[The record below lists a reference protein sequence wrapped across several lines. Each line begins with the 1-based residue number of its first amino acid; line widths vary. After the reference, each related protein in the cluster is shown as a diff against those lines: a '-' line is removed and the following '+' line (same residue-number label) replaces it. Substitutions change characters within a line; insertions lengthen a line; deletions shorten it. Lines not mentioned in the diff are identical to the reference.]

1 MTCLIKMKV
10 ALAALCMLISVSAF
24 SQSAIV
30 QLQFEDAEKA
40 FNAGDYEAVLH
51 HLDEVEKQ
59 VGVTSKTLYLRV
71 VAENQL
77 FAQGGNLYEDEAQF
91 TRLQQ
96 LREHAG
102 QYLKAM
108 SAQGLDDKFR
118 EVYRINENLGQYP
131 ATKTAWLDG
140 KRAYLKKR
148 EDERQQQLAEEKR
161 QAQQRKDAEYQQ
173 LYVGT
178 LSLEQARYHQVSQIA
193 KIPSDST
200 ATVFLIR
207 PEEGTENVVQ
217 SVIVNGAMVLDK
229 MKTGSYAI
237 YHCTPGLIKLGDVF
251 AENRK
256 KVKAGKALLMGGV
269 IGLAATSGK
278 IIAKSE
284 KPFLLDLKAGK
295 TYFITSIV
303 TKDKTIRY
311 ELTTEEAGK
320 AYVST
325 YKQVN

>member
-1 MTCLIKMKV
+1 MKRVVLFCL
-10 ALAALCMLISVSAF
+10 LIGMGFGAR
-24 SQSAIV
+24 SQNAMV

-40 FNAGDYEAVLH
+40 FNTGDYEAVLH

-96 LREHAG
+96 LRTHAG

-118 EVYRINENLGQYP
+118 EVYRINEQLDQYP
-131 ATKTAWLDG
+131 ATQSAWLEQR
-140 KRAYLKKR
+140 KVYLNKL
-148 EDERQQQLAEEKR
+148 EEQRQQQLADEKR
-161 QAQQRKDAEYQQ
+161 AAQQRKDTEFRQ
-173 LYVGT
+173 LYAGT
-178 LSLEQARYHQVSQIA
+178 LSLHQARYHRVA
-193 KIPSDST
+193 KITKVPADST

-207 PEEGTENVVQ
+207 PEEDTENAMQ
-217 SVIVNGAMVLDK
+217 SVIVNGDLVVDK
-229 MKTGSYAI
+229 MKTGTYAI
-237 YHCTPGLIKLGDVF
+237 YHFTPGLIKLGNVL

-278 IIAKSE
+278 IIAKSKE
-284 KPFLLDLKAGK
+284 PFLLDLKAGK

-303 TKDKTIRY
+303 TKDKTIQY
-311 ELTTEEAGK
+311 ALATEETGK